1 MGGMSHG
8 AALHRARAFW
18 CWMGQESAWSAPGQQ
33 RAPLRLLEAAIAS
46 TTFFFLLINLGFLN
60 ELHVR
65 LVNNA
70 SYKRNQRSQH
80 GWNKQPVLQVQPVWW
95 SRESRRQ
102 RYLGADCFLD
112 CFSIC
117 LLKCLV
123 PTT

>member
-1 MGGMSHG
+1 MVSTG
-8 AALHRARAFW
+8 
-18 CWMGQESAWSAPGQQ
+18 SAKSPAVLVG
-33 RAPLRLLEAAIAS
+33 S
-46 TTFFFLLINLGFLN
+46 CHSKHYFFFFADKSCFLN